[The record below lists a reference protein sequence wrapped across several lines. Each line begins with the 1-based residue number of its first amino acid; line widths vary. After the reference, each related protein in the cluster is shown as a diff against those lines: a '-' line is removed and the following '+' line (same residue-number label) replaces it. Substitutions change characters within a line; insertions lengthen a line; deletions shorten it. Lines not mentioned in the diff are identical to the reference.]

1 VLYCPLANIC
11 GVSNKYAEIGCVMHI
26 ILMGLGEIQGTSVK
40 AILLL
45 MLKIYVTKT
54 SATYYESEPFLSLL
68 VCSCCQPCSSLKAL
82 QAARPRAYGKL
93 RVRGTYLLLAVVIV
107 CVVLYSP
114 N

>member
-1 VLYCPLANIC
+1 
-11 GVSNKYAEIGCVMHI
+11 MRI

-45 MLKIYVTKT
+45 VLKIYVTKT
-54 SATYYESEPFLSLL
+54 SATYYEGESFLSLL
-68 VCSCCQPCSSLKAL
+68 VCSYCQPYFSLKTL
-82 QAARPRAYGKL
+82 QAARPRDYGKL

-107 CVVLYSP
+107 CVVLCSP